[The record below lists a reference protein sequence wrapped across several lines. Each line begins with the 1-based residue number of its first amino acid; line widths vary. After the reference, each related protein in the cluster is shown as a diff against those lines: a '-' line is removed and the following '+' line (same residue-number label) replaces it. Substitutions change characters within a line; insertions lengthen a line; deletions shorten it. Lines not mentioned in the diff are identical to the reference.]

1 MRRMAAG
8 CLLALLPVL
17 ASAQPADTAA
27 VRTLRER
34 QEALRSQLRAALGDE
49 DGSRAAAA
57 GTAAPSQ
64 TAEQAA
70 DDLADEAEG
79 DEAEAYAAEMHERV
93 VRDLIRR
100 NPGTRASDIVLIEAV
115 PPAADDPQRF
125 GLVFV
130 HFEPD
135 DGSNSASLDILAYR
149 AGSGGPRLAGG
160 VRVWGGGPHDVAH
173 GRGHVEFST
182 RTPRDSDPRC
192 CPSGW
197 TRFRVDTRTLAAT
210 VVGSAD

>member
-1 MRRMAAG
+1 MRRLAAG
-8 CLLALLPVL
+8 CLLALVPVL
-17 ASAQPADTAA
+17 ASAQPADRSASERLRA
-27 VRTLRER
+27 IESSMRRSIEAIPETLRSPSVTP
-34 QEALRSQLRAALGDE
+34 AGP
-49 DGSRAAAA
+49 AAA
-57 GTAAPSQ
+57 
-64 TAEQAA
+64 QAA
-70 DDLADEAEG
+70 DDLSDEAEG

-115 PPAADDPQRF
+115 PPAHDDPQRF

-135 DGSNSASLDILAYR
+135 DGSNAASLAILAYR
-149 AGSGGPRLAGG
+149 AGPGGPRLAGG
-160 VRVWGGGPHDVAH
+160 VDVWGDGPHDVAH
-173 GRGHVEFST
+173 GRGHVAFTT

-197 TRFRVDTRTLAAT
+197 TRFRVDTQTLVAT
-210 VVGSAD
+210 VVGSTD